1 MELYEIIHI
10 LFFPGIILHESAHA
24 LACLLLNVP
33 IKKIKFLSKKG
44 GYVIHEDSRTDKIIV
59 IALFPFIF
67 NILIALI
74 CARIYLLTFEPFVKF
89 LMIWIGLSAL
99 LFSIPSDKDAD
110 NSLYAIKKT
119 YTRKQKFEFLLLK
132 ILLSPL
138 VLILLI
144 ILGIFKVFDKFIVIR
159 LILIALWLFLFI
171 I

>member
-33 IKKIKFLSKKG
+33 IKKIKFLSKQG

-59 IALFPFIF
+59 IALFPFII